1 MILNLKEI
9 EVFEN
14 IAKTKCVV
22 MDIREAFAD
31 LIYARGTG
39 IKAHA
44 LALKVFNSDKNT
56 EYTDEEIELIKV
68 YIGMCTPAIIDAIN
82 RQLNI

>member
-1 MILNLKEI
+1 MNLNLKEI

-31 LIYARGTG
+31 LIYARGAG

-44 LALKVFNSDKNT
+44 LALKVFNSDENT
-56 EYTDEEIELIKV
+56 EYTDEEIEQIKV
-68 YIGMCTPAIIDAIN
+68 YIGMCPQAIIDAIN